1 MKASISISSEMDIT
15 LDEQELSKLEQQA
28 LSCIAQIRELP
39 PELNQRRSIGLSIKP
54 TRFNLYLELES
65 FPNSCSFEKIR
76 GYQIIISSEG
86 YGLLKKNKAV
96 CDRTGGPSRV
106 NIYVR

>member
-1 MKASISISSEMDIT
+1 MKASISIGSEIDIT
-15 LDEQELSKLEQQA
+15 IDELSKLEQQA

-39 PELNQRRSIGLSIKP
+39 PELNPRRSIELSIKP

-106 NIYVR
+106 KIYVR